1 MDGMTKAKTQFE
13 DARQET
19 ARQLGMPTIEDI
31 SGLFERMHS
40 VEESVIQRLE
50 RIEQTLN
57 AMENQLDGR
66 ATAN

>member
-1 MDGMTKAKTQFE
+1 
-13 DARQET
+13 
-19 ARQLGMPTIEDI
+19 MPTIEDI

-50 RIEQTLN
+50 RIEQKLN

-66 ATAN
+66 AAAN